1 MARGKRET
9 QEINAGSMADIAF
22 LLLVFF
28 LVTTTMDSPL
38 GLARRLPPPLDP
50 NQPPPPPI
58 RDRNVFVV
66 LVNRNNQL
74 LVEGEPTDISQLRE
88 KAKEFI
94 SNPDKKEDLPEF
106 KMVDVP
112 FFGETPVS
120 KQVISLQNDNGTNY
134 ETYISV
140 QNELAAAYRELRDE
154 VSMRKFGIS
163 YTDLVERKDKTM
175 IERAKAVK
183 KIYPNRVSEAEPKNV
198 GG

>member
-1 MARGKRET
+1 MIRRPPRST
-9 QEINAGSMADIAF
+9 LF
-22 LLLVFF
+22 PY
-28 LVTTTMDSPL
+28 TTLFRS
-38 GLARRLPPPLDP
+38 
-50 NQPPPPPI
+50 
-58 RDRNVFVV
+58 
-66 LVNRNNQL
+66 
-74 LVEGEPTDISQLRE
+74 RE